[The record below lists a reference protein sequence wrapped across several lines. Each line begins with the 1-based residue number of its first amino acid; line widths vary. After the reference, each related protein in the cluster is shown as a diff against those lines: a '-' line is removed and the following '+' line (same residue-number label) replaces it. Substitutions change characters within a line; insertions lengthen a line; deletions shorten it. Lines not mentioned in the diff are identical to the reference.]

1 MRHIIFCVGIVS
13 WGLWVSCSTTK
24 QVPDEEK
31 GSVYS
36 DPQVGD
42 TLVVH
47 TDLLSQLKPFSSPEK
62 SEKPPYKIFSWIKA
76 DCSSCALKFKRW
88 MEFKQNDQ
96 ITGAYALYPI
106 VYASS
111 RDMVEY
117 TVEEIIHYPYPV
129 YYDST
134 NHFFEDNHLSE
145 DGYYQTFLVDPFNKI
160 LAIGDPNLDN
170 SYFNT
175 YKRIINGE

>member
-1 MRHIIFCVGIVS
+1 
-13 WGLWVSCSTTK
+13 
-24 QVPDEEK
+24 
-31 GSVYS
+31 
-36 DPQVGD
+36 QVGD

-47 TDLLSQLKPFSSPEK
+47 ADQLSQLNSLSDTEK
-62 SEKPPYKIFSWIKA
+62 SEVLSYKIFSWIKA

-88 MEFKQNDQ
+88 MEFRQNDQ
-96 ITGAYALYPI
+96 ITGAYTLYPI

-117 TVEEIIHYPYPV
+117 TIEDIIHYPYSV

-134 NHFFEDNHLSE
+134 NHFFEENRLSE
-145 DGYYQTFLVDPFNKI
+145 DGYYQTFLVDPHNKI

>member
-1 MRHIIFCVGIVS
+1 MWRFAILCFLILGSFLS
-13 WGLWVSCSTTK
+13 ACSSAS
-24 QVPDEEK
+24 QPEEEGEISTYTGPK
-31 GSVYS
+31 I
-36 DPQVGD
+36 GD
-42 TLVVH
+42 TLIF
-47 TDLLSQLKPFSSPEK
+47 KPQTLIVLGDSVASNHR
-62 SEKPPYKIFSWIKA
+62 SPYKIFSWIKA

-96 ITGAYALYPI
+96 ITGSYTLYPI

-117 TVEEIIHYPYPV
+117 TIEDIIHYPYSV

-134 NHFFEDNHLSE
+134 NHFFEDNHISE
-145 DGYYQTFLVDPFNKI
+145 DGYYQTFLVDPHNKV